1 VTSLKAKS
9 LAKINLF
16 LHIMGKRKDDYHE
29 LDSLV
34 VFTEDVYDVISIAL
48 SDHYQFI
55 IDGPFANR
63 LTKNE
68 NIITRTVN
76 LLSQKYQ
83 KPPFVKI
90 SLTKNLPIASGI
102 GGGSSNAATTIK
114 LLCKLWNLS
123 ISDSEMI
130 SICKDIG
137 ADVPMFIINQASYF
151 NGIGEILTP
160 LKKIPN
166 IWAILANPDISILTP
181 EIFKMGL
188 KKYFKQHIYHEYS
201 FNNQTLISFLK
212 KTQNDLYFNSL
223 KLVPSLGQILDT
235 LANLEGC
242 EISRMSGSGATCFG
256 IFSNVQL
263 AETALKSLQV
273 IFPNYWIKLT
283 KLK

>member
-16 LHIMGKRKDDYHE
+16 LHIMGRRKDDYHE

-34 VFTEDVYDVISIAL
+34 VFTEDVYDVISIEL

-55 IDGPFANR
+55 IDGPFANK
-63 LTKNE
+63 LIKNE
-68 NIITRTVN
+68 NIITLAVN

-83 KPPFVKI
+83 KKPLVKI
-90 SLTKNLPIASGI
+90 NLTKNLPVASGI
-102 GGGSSNAATTIK
+102 GGGSSNAATAIK

-130 SICKDIG
+130 SICKNIG

-166 IWAILANPDISILTP
+166 IWAILVNPGISVSTP

-188 KKYFKQHIYHEYS
+188 KKHYKQHIYHEYS
-201 FNNQTLISFLK
+201 FNKKTLISFLK

-223 KLVPSLGQILDT
+223 KLVPSLSKILDT
-235 LANLEGC
+235 LASFEGC

-263 AETALKSLQV
+263 AETALKSLQ
-273 IFPNYWIKLT
+273 IMFPNYWIKLT